1 MDTVAL
7 VASIIVGVA
16 FAVAG
21 GSNIAAGE
29 SWPAQARG
37 LGAPTWAIPFVP
49 WVEIVVGALLIVQA
63 VPPWPAVAAL
73 VMLVGFTALIVNSL
87 AHGRRPPC
95 ACFGAWS
102 AKPIGPAHLARN
114 AILIALTVVAML

>member
-1 MDTVAL
+1 MDIVAL

-16 FAVAG
+16 FVVAG
-21 GSNIAAGE
+21 GSKIAAGE
-29 SWPAQARG
+29 SWPVQARG
-37 LGAPTWAIPFVP
+37 LGAPPWTIPIVP
-49 WVEIVVGALLIVQA
+49 WAEIAVGALLIAQA
-63 VPPWPAVAAL
+63 VEPWPAVAAL
-73 VMLVGFTALIVNSL
+73 VMLVAFTALIVNSL
-87 AHGRRPPC
+87 AHGRHPPC

>member
-1 MDTVAL
+1 MDTVSL
-7 VASIIVGVA
+7 VASIVVGVA
-16 FAVAG
+16 FVVAG
-21 GSNIAAGE
+21 GSQIAAGE
-29 SWPAQARG
+29 SWPVQARG
-37 LGAPTWAIPFVP
+37 LGAPTWTIPLVP
-49 WVEIVVGALLIVQA
+49 WVEIGVGALLIAQA

-73 VMLVGFTALIVNSL
+73 AMLVGFTALIVNSL

-114 AILIALTVVAML
+114 AALIVLALLAMS